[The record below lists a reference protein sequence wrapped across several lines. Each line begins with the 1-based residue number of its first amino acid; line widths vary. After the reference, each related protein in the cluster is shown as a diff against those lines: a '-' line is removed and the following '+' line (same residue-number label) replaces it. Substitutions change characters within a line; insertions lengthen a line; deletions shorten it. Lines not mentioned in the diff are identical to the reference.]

1 MRQLKI
7 TPSVKANSVRFIPPN
22 CDEHRK
28 PNEEEI
34 ELIQKAKQG
43 DAEAMNKII
52 DSNQSNLIS
61 IAKQYL
67 NNGLSLEALIT
78 EGKKGLLN
86 SLDTFDETRGF
97 KFISYAVW
105 FIRQSMINAID
116 EKNENKKNNG

>member
-7 TPSVKANSVRFIPPN
+7 TRTVNANSDRSMPPN

-43 DAEAMNKII
+43 DTEAMNKII

-67 NNGLSLEALIT
+67 NKGLSLEELII
-78 EGKKGLLN
+78 EGKK
-86 SLDTFDETRGF
+86 D
-97 KFISYAVW
+97 Y
-105 FIRQSMINAID
+105 
-116 EKNENKKNNG
+116 